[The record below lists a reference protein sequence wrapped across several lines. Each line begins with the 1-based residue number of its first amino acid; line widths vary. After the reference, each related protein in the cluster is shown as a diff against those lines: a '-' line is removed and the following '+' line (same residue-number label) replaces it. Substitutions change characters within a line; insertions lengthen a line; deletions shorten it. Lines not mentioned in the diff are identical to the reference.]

1 MPRPP
6 SFDRTEVITRATEVF
21 WQRGY
26 DRTSVSDLVQA
37 TGLKPGSLYAAFG
50 SKKGV
55 FLEVLK
61 AYQADSAGRLQDS
74 LRQSRSPL
82 EAIRCFFEE
91 LVEEALED
99 SRCRG
104 CLMVNTMLEYS
115 HHDPD
120 VQSELNAGLRSIER
134 LFGEALHD
142 ASETGE
148 LDPKLDAD
156 ATAAFLVNNLWGIR
170 VMCRGRPDREAVEGV
185 VRTVLAA
192 LAAAADQRGSMR
204 RM

>member
-6 SFDRTEVITRATEVF
+6 SFDRAEVIERATDVF

-50 SKKGV
+50 SKKGL

-61 AYQADSAGRLQDS
+61 AYQANSAGRLRES

-91 LVEEALED
+91 LVEETLQD
-99 SRCRG
+99 PQGRG
-104 CLMVNTMLEYS
+104 CLMVNTLLEFS
-115 HHDPD
+115 RHDPD
-120 VQSELNAGLRSIER
+120 VQSELSSGLSGIER
-134 LFGEALHD
+134 LFGEALRH
-142 ASETGE
+142 ASESGE
-148 LDPKLDAD
+148 LDPRLDTD

-170 VMCRGRPDREAVEGV
+170 VTCRGRPAREAVEGV

-192 LAAAADQRGSMR
+192 LAASADQRGSMR

>member
-6 SFDRTEVITRATEVF
+6 SFDRAEVIERATEVF

-26 DRTSVSDLVQA
+26 RGTSVSDLVQV

-55 FLEVLK
+55 FLEVLR
-61 AYQADSAGRLQDS
+61 AYQADSAERLRES
-74 LRQSRSPL
+74 LREADSPL
-82 EAIRCFFEE
+82 EAIRRFFLA
-91 LVEEALED
+91 LVDETLD
-99 SRCRG
+99 DPRHRG

-120 VQSELNAGLRSIER
+120 VQGELVGGLRRIES
-134 LFGEALHD
+134 LFGRALRR

-148 LDPKLDAD
+148 LDPRLDAD

-170 VMCRGRPDREAVEGV
+170 VICRGRPSREAVEGI

-192 LAAAADQRGSMR
+192 LAASADQRGSMR

>member
-6 SFDRTEVITRATEVF
+6 SFDRAEVIERATEVF

-26 DRTSVSDLVQA
+26 GGTSVSDLVQA

-61 AYQADSAGRLQDS
+61 SYQADSADRLEGS
-74 LRQSRSPL
+74 LREAESPL
-82 EAIRCFFEE
+82 EAIRSFFLG
-91 LVEEALED
+91 LVDETLED
-99 SRCRG
+99 SRHRG
-104 CLMVNTMLEYS
+104 CLMVNAMLEYS
-115 HHDPD
+115 RHDAD
-120 VQSELNAGLRSIER
+120 VQGELVGGLRRIES
-134 LFGEALHD
+134 LFGQALRR
-142 ASETGE
+142 AGEQGE
-148 LDPKLDAD
+148 LDPRLDAD

-170 VMCRGRPDREAVEGV
+170 VMCRGRPSRAAVEGV

-192 LAAAADQRGSMR
+192 LAASADQRGSMR

>member
-6 SFDRTEVITRATEVF
+6 SFDRAEVIERATEAF

-26 DRTSVSDLVQA
+26 GATSVSDLVRA

-55 FLEVLK
+55 FLEVLQS
-61 AYQADSAGRLQDS
+61 YQADSAERLEDS
-74 LRQSRSPL
+74 LREADSPL
-82 EAIRCFFEE
+82 EAIRRFFLR
-91 LVEEALED
+91 LVDETLED
-99 SRCRG
+99 SGHRG
-104 CLMVNTMLEYS
+104 CLMVNAMLEYS
-115 HHDPD
+115 RHDAD
-120 VQSELNAGLRSIER
+120 VQGELATGLRRIET
-134 LFGEALHD
+134 LFGRALRR
-142 ASETGE
+142 ASEQGE
-148 LDPKLDAD
+148 LDPRLDTD

-170 VMCRGRPDREAVEGV
+170 VMCRGGPSREAVEGV

-192 LAAAADQRGSMR
+192 LAASADQRGSMR

>member
-6 SFDRTEVITRATEVF
+6 SFDRAEVIERATEVF

-26 DRTSVSDLVQA
+26 GATSVSDLVQA

-61 AYQADSAGRLQDS
+61 SYQAGSAERLEDS
-74 LRQSRSPL
+74 LRETDSPL
-82 EAIRCFFEE
+82 EAIRRFFQG
-91 LVEEALED
+91 LVDETLED
-99 SRCRG
+99 SGHRG
-104 CLMVNTMLEYS
+104 CLMVNAMLEYS
-115 HHDPD
+115 RHDAD
-120 VQSELNAGLRSIER
+120 VQGELAGGLRRIET
-134 LFGEALHD
+134 LFGGALRR
-142 ASETGE
+142 ASEQGE
-148 LDPKLDAD
+148 LDPRLDTD

-170 VMCRGRPDREAVEGV
+170 VMCRGRPSREAVEGV

-192 LAAAADQRGSMR
+192 LAASADQRGSMR

>member
-6 SFDRTEVITRATEVF
+6 SFDRAEVIERATEVF

-26 DRTSVSDLVQA
+26 RGTSVSDLVQA

-50 SKKGV
+50 NKKGV
-55 FLEVLK
+55 FLEVLR
-61 AYQADSAGRLQDS
+61 AYQADSAER
-74 LRQSRSPL
+74 LRQSLREAGSPL
-82 EAIRCFFEE
+82 EAIRRFF
-91 LVEEALED
+91 LALADETLD
-99 SRCRG
+99 DPRHRG
-104 CLMVNTMLEYS
+104 CLMVNAMLEYS

-120 VQSELNAGLRSIER
+120 VQGELVGGLRRIES
-134 LFGEALHD
+134 LFGRALRL
-142 ASETGE
+142 ASEAGE
-148 LDPKLDAD
+148 LDPRLDAD

-170 VMCRGRPDREAVEGV
+170 VICRGRPSREAVEGI

-192 LAAAADQRGSMR
+192 LAASADQRGSMR